1 MSEIVKT
8 YRQPVPAL
16 RFIGIRY
23 GEADRENGSFAAKW
37 GEWFSRGTFAAL
49 EPIVGEIP
57 GYPDSDAYVG
67 LMRYREGEPFEYW
80 IGMYAAAGTPVP
92 DGFACVDFSAG
103 EMAVAWVYDSEGEV
117 YGREEDAMHA
127 LEEAGIPVA
136 RTPDGAIWC
145 AERYVCPRFT
155 TPDEKGC
162 VILDLC
168 FPAQHI

>member
-1 MSEIVKT
+1 
-8 YRQPVPAL
+8 
-16 RFIGIRY
+16 
-23 GEADRENGSFAAKW
+23 
-37 GEWFSRGTFAAL
+37 
-49 EPIVGEIP
+49 
-57 GYPDSDAYVG
+57 
-67 LMRYREGEPFEYW
+67 
-80 IGMYAAAGTPVP
+80 
-92 DGFACVDFSAG
+92 
-103 EMAVAWVYDSEGEV
+103 MAVAWVYGSEGEV